1 MLLKKFFSLFILT
14 IVISFYFYNKKEYVQ
29 YEKDIDE
36 IIDSYKIKK
45 YDGYFSIPKYN
56 YKRLIKSGNS
66 KQILDSNNIFLL
78 NNGGKVDD
86 EKSNIVLAGH
96 NNKYVFS
103 ILYKLKDEDI
113 IEIFYKNKLYSFK
126 IYKRKIIDIKDT
138 YILDNIKNDKILT
151 LITCTNNNQKRFIV
165 LAKLYSHN
173 FP

>member
-1 MLLKKFFSLFILT
+1 MLLKKIFSVFILV

-29 YEKDIDE
+29 YEKNIDE
-36 IIDSYKIKK
+36 IIDSYKIKG

-78 NNGGKVDD
+78 NNGGKIDD
-86 EKSNIVLAGH
+86 EKTNIVLAGH

-113 IEIFYKNKLYSFK
+113 IEIFYKDKLYSFK

>member
-1 MLLKKFFSLFILT
+1 MLLKKFFSVFILA

-29 YEKDIDE
+29 YEKNIDE
-36 IIDSYKIKK
+36 IIDSYKIKR

-78 NNGGKVDD
+78 NNGGKIDD
-86 EKSNIVLAGH
+86 EKTNIVLAGH

-113 IEIFYKNKLYSFK
+113 IEIFYKDKLYSFK